1 MTIQTER
8 QELHREEAMSHS
20 RLGDKTTLLSVGG
33 ILAALGAATCCVVP
47 FALFFAG
54 VSGAWIGNL
63 TALKPYQPLFV
74 ALAVGCLGAGFYFVY
89 RRPKA
94 PECTE
99 GFYCA
104 RPSSRRMTKIGMWA
118 ATVLIVFAVGFPY
131 AARFFLDT

>member
-1 MTIQTER
+1 MAIQAEGR
-8 QELHREEAMSHS
+8 ELQSADASS
-20 RLGDKTTLLSVGG
+20 RWKSGDKATLLSVGG

-89 RRPKA
+89 RKPRTA
-94 PECTE
+94 ECVE
-99 GFYCA
+99 GSYCA
-104 RPSSRRMTKIGMWA
+104 RPASRRVTKIGLWI
-118 ATVLIVFAVGFPY
+118 ATIVVAVAVGFPY
-131 AARFFLDT
+131 AARLFLDT